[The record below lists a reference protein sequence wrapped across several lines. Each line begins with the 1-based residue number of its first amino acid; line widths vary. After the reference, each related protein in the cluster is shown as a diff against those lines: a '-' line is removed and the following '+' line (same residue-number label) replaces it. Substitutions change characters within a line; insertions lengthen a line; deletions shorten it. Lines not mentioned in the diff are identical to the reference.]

1 MAKLLAGRHSCR
13 TQIETLDHISGLNE
27 HVVGGATGKKSEQI
41 PFAIQGT
48 TSDPKFVPNITGAA
62 GSMIGSQVE
71 NILGGSKSKGQSS
84 GGVEGAIGGLFG
96 KKSK

>member
-1 MAKLLAGRHSCR
+1 M
-13 TQIETLDHISGLNE
+13 
-27 HVVGGATGKKSEQI
+27 VGGANRPAESQQI

-48 TSDPKFVPNITGAA
+48 TSDPKFVPNVRGMA
-62 GSMIGSQVE
+62 GSMVGSQVG

-84 GGVEGAIGGLFG
+84 GGIEGALGGMFG